1 MKLWISRSEPG
12 ASRLAAGLIGHG
24 FDCWVAPVLAIE
36 GTGSVA
42 PVSPETHFDHVI
54 FLSEHAVAHAGLRGA
69 GLFGQSQWYAIGGS
83 TAAALDRV
91 RIEPRLGQ
99 QIDQQIIVPGSAAD
113 ANSEGLL
120 KLPELQRLAGQRV
133 LLVAG
138 EGGRDLLL
146 QQLGLRGAEVMQWRV
161 YRRVPIATVE
171 IDAAKID
178 VCVAS
183 SGAGLKQLT
192 VLWLAAGGGFNT
204 HLCAPS
210 QRVARVATELGWRR
224 VLVAAG
230 AGVEAVAAVL
240 TQLGSA

>member
-1 MKLWISRSEPG
+1 
-12 ASRLAAGLIGHG
+12 
-24 FDCWVAPVLAIE
+24 V
-36 GTGSVA
+36 T
-42 PVSPETHFDHVI
+42 PEAHFDHVI
-54 FLSEHAVAHAGLRGA
+54 FLSEHAVTHAGLRGA
-69 GLFGQSQWYAIGGS
+69 GLFGRSQWYAIGGS

-91 RIEPRLGQ
+91 RFDPQR
-99 QIDQQIIVPGSAAD
+99 DQQIIVPGSAAD

-146 QQLGLRGAEVMQWRV
+146 QQLGLRGAEVMQWQV

-171 IDAAKID
+171 IDASKID

-192 VLWLAAGGGFNT
+192 ALWLTAGGGLNT
-204 HLCAPS
+204 HLCTPS
-210 QRVARVATELGWRR
+210 QRVASVAVELGWQR
-224 VLVAAG
+224 VMVGAG

-240 TQLGSA
+240 TRLGSA